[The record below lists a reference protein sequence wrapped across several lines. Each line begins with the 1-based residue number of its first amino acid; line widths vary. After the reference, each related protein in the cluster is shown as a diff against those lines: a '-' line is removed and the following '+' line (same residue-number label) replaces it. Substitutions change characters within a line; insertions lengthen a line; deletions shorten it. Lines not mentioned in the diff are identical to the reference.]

1 MLNQQ
6 IQNYKI
12 ISLLGEGG
20 MANVYLAQHQSLGN
34 NVAVKLLKEEFVQH
48 PNIRKRF
55 LAEARN
61 LAKMQ
66 HSNVIK
72 VTDLI
77 DAGDI
82 VAFVMEYVEGVSLE
96 DFISTHAPLSPE
108 TIEKLFL
115 QMVVAIEYVH
125 DQGLVHRDIKPSNFM
140 VTPDESVKLLDFGI
154 AKNLNDGAID
164 YTKTSIAQQ
173 MGTPMYM
180 SPEQVR
186 NTAEIT
192 PQTDIYSLGVVL
204 WQMVMNKKPYDTERL
219 TLPEIQVAIMKD
231 PLPLTNT
238 GWDEII
244 ENLTEKNSWNRGS
257 TLFIIDTLTK
267 ITALNELWDE
277 LVKGETSNPAEIV
290 YEKEF
295 KEIEKVVSEVTKN
308 RLDRERKMKSK
319 FFNEKQNNL
328 TYNNNNFSFSVFFA
342 RLFLLIFFLL
352 VMSIWFWF

>member
-1 MLNQQ
+1 MDMLNQQ
-6 IQNYKI
+6 IHNYKI

-20 MANVYLAQHQSLGN
+20 MANVYLVEHLTLGQN
-34 NVAVKLLKEEFVQH
+34 YALKLLKDEFVQH

-82 VAFVMEYVEGVSLE
+82 VAFVMEYIEGVSLE
-96 DFISTHAPLSPE
+96 DFISTHAPLSHE

-115 QMVVAIEYVH
+115 QMIDAVEYVH
-125 DQGLVHRDIKPSNFM
+125 SQGLIHRDIKPSNFM

-154 AKNLNDGAID
+154 AKNLNDGAVD
-164 YTKTSIAQQ
+164 YTKTSMAQQ

-186 NTAEIT
+186 NTSEIT

-204 WQMVMNKKPYDTERL
+204 WQMVMNKKPYDADAL
-219 TLPEIQVAIMKD
+219 TLPEIQVAIMKES
-231 PLPLTNT
+231 LQLTNT
-238 GWDEII
+238 GWDDVIEGTTSKDIYGRSDFDEIR
-244 ENLTEKNSWNRGS
+244 ELASFAKFNDLLSKQESK
-257 TLFIIDTLTK
+257 
-267 ITALNELWDE
+267 AL
-277 LVKGETSNPAEIV
+277 AEVV
-290 YEKEF
+290 YEKEL
-295 KEIEKVVSEVTKN
+295 KEIEKASDEMARN
-308 RLDRERKMKSK
+308 REEREKRMKAKSTQSNSKLDKKKSYAV
-319 FFNEKQNNL
+319 FTARIFL
-328 TYNNNNFSFSVFFA
+328 IICIILSVLFSFN
-342 RLFLLIFFLL
+342 I
-352 VMSIWFWF
+352 IP

>member
-1 MLNQQ
+1 MVDQQ

-20 MANVYLAQHQSLGN
+20 MANVYLVEHLTLGQN
-34 NVAVKLLKEEFVQH
+34 YALKLLKDEFVQH

-204 WQMVMNKKPYDTERL
+204 WQLVMNKKPYDSGEFS
-219 TLPEIQVAIMKD
+219 LPEIQVAIMKE

-244 ENLTEKNSWNRGS
+244 ENLTEKNSWNRVS

-267 ITALNELWDE
+267 ITAFNESWDE
-277 LVKGETSNPAEIV
+277 LVKGEISNPAEIV
-290 YEKEF
+290 YEKE
-295 KEIEKVVSEVTKN
+295 
-308 RLDRERKMKSK
+308 
-319 FFNEKQNNL
+319 
-328 TYNNNNFSFSVFFA
+328 
-342 RLFLLIFFLL
+342 
-352 VMSIWFWF
+352 